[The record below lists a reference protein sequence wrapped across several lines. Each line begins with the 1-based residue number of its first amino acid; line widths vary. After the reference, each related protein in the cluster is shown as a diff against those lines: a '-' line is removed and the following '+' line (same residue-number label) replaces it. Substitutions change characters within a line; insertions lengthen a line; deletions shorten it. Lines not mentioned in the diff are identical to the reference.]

1 MGGGGL
7 EIKNFSFHVA
17 AAPPPPPLAP
27 FIFSF
32 SVNLGFGGDLF
43 APLGSSAP
51 FVDEAEDT
59 PEGES
64 GVGAVLFTISI
75 LFGGLR
81 KGREA
86 DGDGL
91 AVVLEL
97 ELELNLD
104 WGVDWALAP
113 PVGGGCWTWSL
124 SFRGGG
130 RGMEVGM
137 RRGGKG
143 LVRMRLVFWKTRV
156 AWQIWVEMRYQ

>member
-1 MGGGGL
+1 MYLLAAKMGRGGR
-7 EIKNFSFHVA
+7 IKILSFHDAA
-17 AAPPPPPLAP
+17 AAPPPPPPPAP

-32 SVNLGFGGDLF
+32 SVNLGFGDDLF
-43 APLGSSAP
+43 APLGSTAP
-51 FVDEAEDT
+51 FVDEAEDS

-86 DGDGL
+86 DGGGL
-91 AVVLEL
+91 AAVLEL
-97 ELELNLD
+97 ELELGLD
-104 WGVDWALAP
+104 LGVDWALAP

-143 LVRMRLVFWKTRV
+143 LVRMRLVFWKTSV
-156 AWQIWVEMRYQ
+156 A